1 MITNSDTGSDT
12 NIITVQVPL
21 TLRKRG
27 GRKLIVAPVGQER
40 WASARPRVDNTLV
53 KAIARAYRWKQMLK
67 QGAYASAEDIAKV
80 EKISASYVNRLL
92 QLTLLSPAIVETVL
106 DGHQPATMT
115 TADLLQP
122 VPAQWHA
129 QRALLC

>member
-1 MITNSDTGSDT
+1 MSDAEASGNASTITID
-12 NIITVQVPL
+12 VPL

-27 GRKLIVAPVGQER
+27 GRKLIVAPLGQEQ

-53 KAIARAYRWKQMLK
+53 KSIARAYRWQQMLK
-67 QGAYASAEDIAKV
+67 HGAYASAEDIAKA

-106 DGHQPATMT
+106 DGHQLATMS

-129 QRALLC
+129 QSALLC